1 MRFELKAVSPDGRVE
16 SLALHGLDQAS
27 AIRQAESRGY
37 TVLGVRARAGFAA
50 PWRGGQ
56 ARFPLVLFS
65 QELLV
70 LLKAGLPLVE
80 SIETLGERE
89 RRGEFRAL
97 LASVASI
104 LREGNSLSSALQQF
118 PLAFPPLYVSTVQAS
133 EKTSDLAPALGRYV
147 AYQNQLE
154 AIRKRLVNAAIY
166 PALLIGVGG
175 LVSLFLLLYVVP
187 RFSRIYEERNV
198 DLPIF
203 SKLLLSWGQL
213 VEGRGTLA
221 MGILAGLVIAA
232 VYALRNAR
240 VKARLWKLPA
250 IGERLKLYQLARF
263 YRTIGML
270 LKGGTPLPTALR
282 MGAELLHPLLRAR
295 LATASRA
302 VNEGRPVSE
311 AMEANGLTTIIA
323 LRMLAVGEKS
333 GNMGEMMEKIA
344 EFHDEEISRWVEWF
358 ARLFEPLLMTAIGLV
373 IGAIVVLM
381 YMPIFELAGSLEGVS
396 PGRSRS
402 TRSQSR

>member
-16 SLALHGLDQAS
+16 SLDLHGLDQAS
-27 AIRQAESRGY
+27 AIQQAESRGY
-37 TVLGVRARAGFAA
+37 TVLGVRARAGFVA

-70 LLKAGLPLVE
+70 LLEAGLPLVE
-80 SIETLGERE
+80 SIETLAERE
-89 RRGEFRAL
+89 RRSEFRAL
-97 LASVASI
+97 LANVASI
-104 LREGNSLSSALQQF
+104 LRQGNSLSSALQQF

-154 AIRKRLVNAAIY
+154 AIRKRLINAAIY

-203 SKLLLSWGQL
+203 SKILLSWGQL
-213 VEGRGTLA
+213 VEGHGALV

-232 VYALRNAR
+232 LYALRNAR
-240 VKARLWKLPA
+240 
-250 IGERLKLYQLARF
+250 
-263 YRTIGML
+263 
-270 LKGGTPLPTALR
+270 
-282 MGAELLHPLLRAR
+282 
-295 LATASRA
+295 
-302 VNEGRPVSE
+302 
-311 AMEANGLTTIIA
+311 
-323 LRMLAVGEKS
+323 
-333 GNMGEMMEKIA
+333 
-344 EFHDEEISRWVEWF
+344 
-358 ARLFEPLLMTAIGLV
+358 
-373 IGAIVVLM
+373 
-381 YMPIFELAGSLEGVS
+381 
-396 PGRSRS
+396 
-402 TRSQSR
+402 